1 MSIDSDIEKYKRKI
15 RNIEDAK
22 PYIKAAVGN
31 YEEAIEELKKIKGIP
46 KCFEF
51 QAAIN
56 TKIKELEDLIT
67 KMDKEISNYNAEIRY
82 LRKLKAAEKTASEGG
97 V

>member
-31 YEEAIEELKKIKGIP
+31 YEEALEELKKIKGIP

-51 QAAIN
+51 QAEIN
-56 TKIKELEDLIT
+56 LKINDLEELIT

-82 LRKLKAAEKTASEGG
+82 LRKLKAAEESASEGG
-97 V
+97 A